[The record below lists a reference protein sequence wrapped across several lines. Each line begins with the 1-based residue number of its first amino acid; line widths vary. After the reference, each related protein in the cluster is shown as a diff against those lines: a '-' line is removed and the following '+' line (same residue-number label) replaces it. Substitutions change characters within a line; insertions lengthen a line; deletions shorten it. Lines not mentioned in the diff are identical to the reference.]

1 MKTLT
6 FLIDIE
12 NFKKFENLRLYL
24 YENTKN
30 YQFAFKNKYFSIIVE
45 EFKELLSSNNI
56 YKTTTDTNLVI
67 KRGRRRIDE
76 NQTYK
81 TLSIG
86 NIPQETYQE
95 FINIGYSII
104 SLEKNENADKYSTY
118 YYMVKI
124 LNFVEKNTANIINKY
139 KEKEKKGNKNCP
151 FPMLT
156 PNIL

>member
-45 EFKELLSSNNI
+45 EFKELLNSNNA

-76 NQTYK
+76 DKTYK

-104 SLEKNENADKYSTY
+104 TLEKNENADKYSTY

-124 LNFVEKNTANIINKY
+124 LNFIEKNTANRISKY
-139 KEKEKKGNKNCP
+139 KKKEKKGQ
-151 FPMLT
+151 
-156 PNIL
+156 

>member
-6 FLIDIE
+6 FLIDME

-45 EFKELLSSNNI
+45 EFKELLNSNNA

-76 NQTYK
+76 DKTYK

-104 SLEKNENADKYSTY
+104 TLEKNENADKYSTY

-124 LNFVEKNTANIINKY
+124 LNFVEKNTANIVSKY
-139 KEKEKKGNKNCP
+139 KEKEKKGQ
-151 FPMLT
+151 
-156 PNIL
+156 

>member
-6 FLIDIE
+6 FLIDTE

-30 YQFAFKNKYFSIIVE
+30 YQFAFKNKFFSIIVE
-45 EFKELLSSNNI
+45 EFKELLNSNNA

-76 NQTYK
+76 DKTYK

-104 SLEKNENADKYSTY
+104 TLEKNENADKYSTY

-139 KEKEKKGNKNCP
+139 KEKEKKGQ
-151 FPMLT
+151 
-156 PNIL
+156 

>member
-6 FLIDIE
+6 FLIDTE

-76 NQTYK
+76 NKTYK

-104 SLEKNENADKYSTY
+104 TLEKNENADKYSTY

-124 LNFVEKNTANIINKY
+124 LNFIEKNTANIISKY
-139 KEKEKKGNKNCP
+139 KEKEEKGQ
-151 FPMLT
+151 
-156 PNIL
+156 

>member
-30 YQFAFKNKYFSIIVE
+30 YQFAFKNKYFSIIIE

-104 SLEKNENADKYSTY
+104 TLEKNENADKYSTY

-124 LNFVEKNTANIINKY
+124 LNFIEKNIANIISKY
-139 KEKEKKGNKNCP
+139 KEKEEKGQ
-151 FPMLT
+151 
-156 PNIL
+156 

>member
-45 EFKELLSSNNI
+45 EFKELLNSNNA

-76 NQTYK
+76 DKTYK

-104 SLEKNENADKYSTY
+104 TLEKNENADKYSTY

-124 LNFVEKNTANIINKY
+124 LNFVEKNTANIISKY
-139 KEKEKKGNKNCP
+139 KEKEKKGQ
-151 FPMLT
+151 
-156 PNIL
+156 

>member
-45 EFKELLSSNNI
+45 EFKELLNSNNA

-76 NQTYK
+76 DKTYK

-104 SLEKNENADKYSTY
+104 TLEKNENADKYSTY

-124 LNFVEKNTANIINKY
+124 LNFIEKNTANIISKY
-139 KEKEKKGNKNCP
+139 KKKEKKGQ
-151 FPMLT
+151 
-156 PNIL
+156 

>member
-6 FLIDIE
+6 FLIDTE
-12 NFKKFENLRLYL
+12 NFKKFENLRLHL
-24 YENTKN
+24 YDNTKN

-45 EFKELLSSNNI
+45 EFKELLNSNNA

-67 KRGRRRIDE
+67 KRGRRRID
-76 NQTYK
+76 QSKTYK

-95 FINIGYSII
+95 FINIGYSIMAF
-104 SLEKNENADKYSTY
+104 EKNENADKYSTY

-139 KEKEKKGNKNCP
+139 KEKEKKGQ
-151 FPMLT
+151 
-156 PNIL
+156 

>member
-45 EFKELLSSNNI
+45 EFKELLNSNNA

-76 NQTYK
+76 DKTYK

-104 SLEKNENADKYSTY
+104 TLEKNENADKYSTY

-124 LNFVEKNTANIINKY
+124 LNFIEKNTANIVSKY
-139 KEKEKKGNKNCP
+139 KEKEKKGQ
-151 FPMLT
+151 
-156 PNIL
+156 

>member
-6 FLIDIE
+6 FLIDTE

-67 KRGRRRIDE
+67 KKGRRRIDE
-76 NQTYK
+76 NKTYK

-104 SLEKNENADKYSTY
+104 TLEKNENADKYSTY

-124 LNFVEKNTANIINKY
+124 LNFIEKNTANIISKY
-139 KEKEKKGNKNCP
+139 KEKKEKGQ
-151 FPMLT
+151 
-156 PNIL
+156 

>member
-30 YQFAFKNKYFSIIVE
+30 YQFAFKNKYFSIIIE

-86 NIPQETYQE
+86 NIPQETYQK

-104 SLEKNENADKYSTY
+104 TLEKNENADKYSTY

-124 LNFVEKNTANIINKY
+124 LNFIEKNIANIISKY
-139 KEKEKKGNKNCP
+139 KEKEEKGQ
-151 FPMLT
+151 
-156 PNIL
+156 

>member
-12 NFKKFENLRLYL
+12 NFKKFENLRLHL

-45 EFKELLSSNNI
+45 EFKELLNSNNA

-76 NQTYK
+76 DKTYK

-104 SLEKNENADKYSTY
+104 TLEKNENADKYSTY

-124 LNFVEKNTANIINKY
+124 LNFIEKNTANIISKY
-139 KEKEKKGNKNCP
+139 KEKEEKGQ
-151 FPMLT
+151 
-156 PNIL
+156 

>member
-45 EFKELLSSNNI
+45 EFKELLNSNNA

-76 NQTYK
+76 DKTYK

-104 SLEKNENADKYSTY
+104 TLEKNENADKYSTY

-124 LNFVEKNTANIINKY
+124 LNFIEKNTANIISKY
-139 KEKEKKGNKNCP
+139 KEKEKKGQ
-151 FPMLT
+151 
-156 PNIL
+156 